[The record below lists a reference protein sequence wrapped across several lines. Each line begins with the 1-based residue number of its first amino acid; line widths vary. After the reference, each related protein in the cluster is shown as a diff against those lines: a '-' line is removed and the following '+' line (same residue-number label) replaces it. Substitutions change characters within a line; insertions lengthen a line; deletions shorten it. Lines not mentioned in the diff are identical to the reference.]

1 MYVMVRTTAVMVAT
15 NGIVAIDN
23 VLGLVL
29 SFAESLVIILQVFL
43 LFFSLLKHV
52 SVGLTSENLAM
63 N

>member
-43 LFFSLLKHV
+43 LFFSMYLL
-52 SVGLTSENLAM
+52 G
-63 N
+63 